1 MVSKKR
7 PKDAAR
13 WAVSARQCATQGERP
28 HIYYSPGGRD
38 AVVRTAHS
46 VLHWAEFGQDP
57 RAAVRA
63 LVRHGASLSPRI
75 QPRHT
80 DRAGAAWSVFPGSR
94 FVGHPPTGA
103 PNFGVV
109 DVSSV
114 VYAAPLV
121 RSLEDA
127 HDAADP
133 LYRLNT
139 DACNSVCVLICL
151 FQRVTADFSIYVK
164 SEIG

>member
-1 MVSKKR
+1 MGKTLELLYV
-7 PKDAAR
+7 R
-13 WAVSARQCATQGERP
+13 WRFDTVQASARA
-28 HIYYSPGGRD
+28 
-38 AVVRTAHS
+38 
-46 VLHWAEFGQDP
+46 FN
-57 RAAVRA
+57 RAILTEQELRGPFKAYR
-63 LVRHGASLSPRI
+63 
-75 QPRHT
+75 
-80 DRAGAAWSVFPGSR
+80 WSVFPGSR

-121 RSLEDA
+121 HSLEDA

-139 DACNSVCVLICL
+139 DAWESNSVCVLICL

>member
-1 MVSKKR
+1 MNN
-7 PKDAAR
+7 
-13 WAVSARQCATQGERP
+13 
-28 HIYYSPGGRD
+28 
-38 AVVRTAHS
+38 
-46 VLHWAEFGQDP
+46 F
-57 RAAVRA
+57 
-63 LVRHGASLSPRI
+63 
-75 QPRHT
+75 
-80 DRAGAAWSVFPGSR
+80 
-94 FVGHPPTGA
+94 PPTGA

-139 DACNSVCVLICL
+139 DAW
-151 FQRVTADFSIYVK
+151 
-164 SEIG
+164 EM

>member
-1 MVSKKR
+1 M
-7 PKDAAR
+7 R
-13 WAVSARQCATQGERP
+13 WLDTVQASACA
-28 HIYYSPGGRD
+28 SN
-38 AVVRTAHS
+38 RTTLTEHELRGPFKAY
-46 VLHWAEFGQDP
+46 
-57 RAAVRA
+57 R
-63 LVRHGASLSPRI
+63 
-75 QPRHT
+75 
-80 DRAGAAWSVFPGSR
+80 WSVFPGSR

-121 RSLEDA
+121 PSLEDA

-139 DACNSVCVLICL
+139 DAWEITSWPPHLSVWTLTTFGTSPVRARPLEAPMS
-151 FQRVTADFSIYVK
+151 FRRFRV
-164 SEIG
+164 